1 MNVWKK
7 NLVPMLFAFASVA
20 SLIPAVVG
28 PVINGEPL
36 NYTFLTVAIMF
47 FVFAIVF
54 FAIGR
59 KSGGG
64 SGPRSA

>member
-7 NLVPMLFAFASVA
+7 NLVPMLFAFASVV

-28 PVINGEPL
+28 PVIKGEPL
-36 NYTFLTVAIMF
+36 NYTFLAVAIMF
-47 FVFAIVF
+47 FVFAVVF
-54 FAIGR
+54 FAVGR

-64 SGPRSA
+64 SGPSSA

>member
-7 NLVPMLFAFASVA
+7 NLFPILFAFASVA
-20 SLIPAVVG
+20 WLIAAVAG
-28 PVINGEPL
+28 PVLRGEPL
-36 NYTFLTVAIMF
+36 NYTFLI
-47 FVFAIVF
+47 FAIVFFTSAVLF

-64 SGPRSA
+64 SGPPSA